1 MFIAD
6 RIPRRYCGSQVAL
19 RSPLSLW
26 TPGLT
31 ASLQGPPDSN
41 YDHANFYWR
50 LELQPPE
57 QVNIDSP
64 TTIGNS
70 TLNMVVN
77 LYNGATVR
85 ITAGTGAGQERT
97 IASNTATTLTVT
109 TTMERPA
116 GYHELLS
123 DSRIDLA
130 VWSFEQ
136 CVAGF
141 LCRAQS
147 RRSHD

>member
-6 RIPRRYCGSQVAL
+6 LILRRYCESQSDVTIANQFVD
-19 RSPLSLW
+19 S
-26 TPGLT
+26 GLT

-57 QVNIDSP
+57 QAEYNSA
-64 TTIGNS
+64 TTVGNS

-97 IASNTATTLTVT
+97 IASNTASYPYRHDH
-109 TTMERPA
+109 MERPA
-116 GYHELLS
+116 RYHELTS
-123 DSRIDLA
+123 
-130 VWSFEQ
+130 
-136 CVAGF
+136 
-141 LCRAQS
+141 
-147 RRSHD
+147 